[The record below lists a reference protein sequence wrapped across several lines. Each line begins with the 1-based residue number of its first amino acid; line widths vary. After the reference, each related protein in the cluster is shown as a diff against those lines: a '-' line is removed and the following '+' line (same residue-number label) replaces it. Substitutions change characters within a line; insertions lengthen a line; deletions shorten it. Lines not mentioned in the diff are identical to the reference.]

1 MTKNFNQKN
10 IMIFGAAILI
20 AALSRLVN
28 HHWNFTAV
36 GAAAFAFAL
45 LFPTDK
51 KVFFI
56 PLVSLLVSDMI
67 LGFHDTMLFVY
78 GGYMLALLPF
88 MMMSETKSSA
98 ASLKLQKVLIV
109 LSGSLIFFVVSNFG
123 VWALGQMYSQNL
135 IGLIET
141 YVMGLPFYKNQF
153 LSDILLTPA
162 LFYSFKMMLSHQVA
176 QKVVLV
182 SAKSDRGSRSKI

>member
-1 MTKNFNQKN
+1 MKKIFNQKN
-10 IMIFGAAILI
+10 SVIFGAAILI
-20 AALSRLVN
+20 AALSRLVI

-56 PLVSLLVSDMI
+56 PLVSLLVSDLI

-88 MMMSETKSSA
+88 MMMSEAKSSR
-98 ASLKLQKVLIV
+98 LQKVLTV
-109 LSGSLIFFVVSNFG
+109 LSGSLVFFVISNFG
-123 VWALGQMYSQNL
+123 VWISGQMYPQNVA
-135 IGLIET
+135 GLIET

-153 LSDILLTPA
+153 LSDILLTPV
-162 LFYSFKMMLSHQVA
+162 LFYSFKMMLSHP
-176 QKVVLV
+176 LV
-182 SAKSDRGSRSKI
+182 AKSDQGSRSKI

>member
-1 MTKNFNQKN
+1 MKKIFNQKN
-10 IMIFGAAILI
+10 TIFGAAILI

-56 PLVSLLVSDMI
+56 PLVSLLVSDLI

-88 MMMSETKSSA
+88 MMISESKNS
-98 ASLKLQKVLIV
+98 KLQKVLTV

-123 VWALGQMYSQNL
+123 VWISGQMYPQNAA
-135 IGLIET
+135 GFIET

-162 LFYSFKMMLSHQVA
+162 LLYSFKMMLSHQ
-176 QKVVLV
+176 LV
-182 SAKSDRGSRSKI
+182 AKSDQGSRSKI

>member
-1 MTKNFNQKN
+1 
-10 IMIFGAAILI
+10 MIFGAAILI

-56 PLVSLLVSDMI
+56 PLVSLLVSDLI

-88 MMMSETKSSA
+88 MMMAAGSS
-98 ASLKLQKVLIV
+98 KLQKVLTV

-123 VWALGQMYSQNL
+123 VWISGQMYSHNVA
-135 IGLIET
+135 GLVET

-162 LFYSFKMMLSHQVA
+162 LFYSFKMMWSHQ
-176 QKVVLV
+176 LV
-182 SAKSDRGSRSKI
+182 AKSDQDSRSKI

>member
-1 MTKNFNQKN
+1 MNKVFNQKN

-45 LFPTDK
+45 LLPTDK

-56 PLVSLLVSDMI
+56 PLISLLISDLF

-78 GGYMLALLPF
+78 GGYLLALLPF
-88 MMMSETKSSA
+88 MIMSETKSTR
-98 ASLKLQKVLIV
+98 LQKVLTV

-123 VWALGQMYSQNL
+123 VWVSGQMYPHNVA
-135 IGLIET
+135 GLIET

-162 LFYSFKMMLSHQVA
+162 LFYTFKMMLSHQTA
-176 QKVVLV
+176 VLV
-182 SAKSDRGSRSKI
+182 SAKSDQDNRSKI

>member
-1 MTKNFNQKN
+1 MKNVFNQKN
-10 IMIFGAAILI
+10 IVFGAAIFI

-36 GAAAFAFAL
+36 GAASFAFAL

-56 PLVSLLVSDMI
+56 PLVSLLVSDLI

-78 GGYMLALLPF
+78 GGYILALLPF
-88 MMMSETKSSA
+88 MMMAVNNT
-98 ASLKLQKVLIV
+98 KLQKVLTV

-123 VWALGQMYSQNL
+123 VWAVGQMYSHNVS
-135 IGLIET
+135 GLIET

-162 LFYSFKMMLSHQVA
+162 LFYSFKMMLSHQPV
-176 QKVVLV
+176 
-182 SAKSDRGSRSKI
+182 AKSDQDSRSKI